1 MKFLRYLLFLPICI
15 LFVGLIYY
23 LFGLLSS
30 WFFGLSTFWLIVV
43 ILFLGSMIWSLFS
56 GLSILMMGFVSK
68 ISPNFKFAFWTIAV
82 FSVLFGILAIIS
94 VWSLNI
100 NYSGKLLFA
109 AIAYTV
115 LVIQLTFALIAGSAS
130 LEE

>member
-1 MKFLRYLLFLPICI
+1 MKFLRYLVFLPICI
-15 LFVGLIYY
+15 LVIGLIYY

-30 WFFGLSTFWLIVV
+30 WLFGLSTFWLVVV
-43 ILFLGSMIWSLFS
+43 ILFLGSMIWGLFS
-56 GLSILMMGFVSK
+56 GLSAAVMGFVSK
-68 ISPNFKFAFWTIAV
+68 ISPSFKFAFWTIAV
-82 FSVLFGILAIIS
+82 LSVLFGILAIIS

-115 LVIQLTFALIAGSAS
+115 LVIQLTFGLIAGSAS